1 MLSFDVN
8 FAEVKQRHR
17 MDTFTVLGMVA
28 GLAVGKALIKR
39 LVFVQTVDTVG
50 FWKAVNPKSR
60 ESIGDVLPSDWQLS
74 FCR

>member
-17 MDTFTVLGMVA
+17 MDTFTVLGMAA
-28 GLAVGKALIKR
+28 GLAVGKALIKQ
-39 LVFVQTVDTVG
+39 LVFVQTVGTVG
-50 FWKAVNPKSR
+50 FWKATNPR
-60 ESIGDVLPSDWQLS
+60 NRGSIGDALPSDLQLS

>member
-50 FWKAVNPKSR
+50 LWKAMNLKSR
-60 ESIGDVLPSDWQLS
+60 ESSGDALPLDLRLS